1 MKLSNPHDNLIHIN
15 LQLQS
20 TPPLTTQTHT
30 KTQFIYNGR
39 RGGGGGEDDVMAF
52 HKGSV
57 VDDNIWNKQSR
68 VWCGMLVLMHM
79 CNMLGWN
86 NFILEIGDMAT
97 FQVNF

>member
-1 MKLSNPHDNLIHIN
+1 
-15 LQLQS
+15 
-20 TPPLTTQTHT
+20 
-30 KTQFIYNGR
+30 
-39 RGGGGGEDDVMAF
+39 MAF